1 MWDKLGFITA
11 IFGTVIGGIV
21 LCWVVAAVMYL
32 AIFWSAGTFGKG
44 HSARWDDVFP
54 VGFFG
59 GREFKNPP
67 RVVIRGDKVDGSC
80 SFFFGMSGSPG
91 ISSIRTHTVWV
102 DRDTCEQEME
112 ILAKLK

>member
-32 AIFWSAGTFGKG
+32 AIIWSAGTFGKG
-44 HSARWDDVFP
+44 QQAHWDDVFP
-54 VGFFG
+54 LGFVGG
-59 GREFKNPP
+59 SEFKNPP
-67 RVVIRGDKVDGSC
+67 RVVIRGEKIDGGC
-80 SFFFGMSGSPG
+80 SFYQGLASSPG
-91 ISSIRTHTVWV
+91 VSSVETPTVWQ
-102 DRDTCEQEME
+102 DYNTCEKEME